1 MATEGVSINPST
13 WSPPVTGGKQTKLI
27 ACVRP
32 INWPIQ
38 RLKRRQAWRAHERIS
53 AGVVTSGDHVD
64 NEEIPLVL
72 VQTTANRQ
80 VVVMICP
87 RARAQGVR
95 AGLSLAQA
103 RALCPGLAYAQ
114 HDAARDAK
122 ALEALARWLIRFTP
136 TVQVA
141 EGGIFLDV
149 TGTQRLYGSLEN
161 LLQRLAEALSRVRVP
176 ARLAIAPTV
185 GAACALTHSEHPQ
198 RPLLTAPLTEP
209 VPPLPRLPPPP

>member
-1 MATEGVSINPST
+1 MAAEGVSINLCT
-13 WSPPVTGGKQTKLI
+13 WSTPVTGGNLKLI

-32 INWPIQ
+32 INWAIE
-38 RLKRRQAWRAHERIS
+38 RLRRRLQSRAHE
-53 AGVVTSGDHVD
+53 GVGGES
-64 NEEIPLVL
+64 PLVL

-80 VVVMICP
+80 VVVAMCSQ
-87 RARAQGVR
+87 ARAQGVR

-103 RALCPGLAYAQ
+103 RALCPGLVNAE

-122 ALEALARWLIRFTP
+122 ALEALGRWMMRFTP

-161 LLQRLAEALSRVRVP
+161 LLERIERALSALHIP

-185 GAACALTHSEHPQ
+185 GGAWAMTYSEGSSSSIVIGDLSAAL
-198 RPLLTAPLTEP
+198 AP
-209 VPPLPRLPPPP
+209 

>member
-64 NEEIPLVL
+64 REIPLVL

-80 VVVMICP
+80 VVVTMCLK
-87 RARAQGVR
+87 ARAQGIR

-103 RALCPGLAYAQ
+103 RALCPRLVYAE

-122 ALEALARWLIRFTP
+122 ALEALARWMMRFTP

-161 LLQRLAEALSRVRVP
+161 LLQRLAEALSRVRVL

-185 GAACALTHSEHPQ
+185 GGAWALTFANSPGV
-198 RPLLTAPLTEP
+198 RCAPGPIVMGNLSAA
-209 VPPLPRLPPPP
+209 LASLPPR